1 MLRGAPVYPVCFS
14 SEEEEQVQKDVWW
27 GLWHPSDYS
36 LLSQVLTR
44 VLEKS
49 RRLQR
54 GLLLVPWPAAPA
66 AKALGGRGADAG
78 SLALFAEVGRDRTR
92 ANTLR
97 YYRKE
102 RAPRS
107 RMCVRPIPVPGL
119 SPAVV
124 PLTVTEPQRTKGQ
137 LKGSALSYPHCGRQ
151 AVSSSAPSMPSPVC
165 CV

>member
-1 MLRGAPVYPVCFS
+1 MYPVCFS

-66 AKALGGRGADAG
+66 AKAL
-78 SLALFAEVGRDRTR
+78 
-92 ANTLR
+92 
-97 YYRKE
+97 
-102 RAPRS
+102 
-107 RMCVRPIPVPGL
+107 
-119 SPAVV
+119 
-124 PLTVTEPQRTKGQ
+124 
-137 LKGSALSYPHCGRQ
+137 
-151 AVSSSAPSMPSPVC
+151 
-165 CV
+165 

>member
-1 MLRGAPVYPVCFS
+1 MLRGAVYPVCFS

-27 GLWHPSDYS
+27 GLWHPLDYS
-36 LLSQVLTR
+36 PLSRVLTHA
-44 VLEKS
+44 LEKS

-78 SLALFAEVGRDRTR
+78 SLAVSAEVGRDRTR
-92 ANTLR
+92 DNTLR
-97 YYRKE
+97 YYHKE
-102 RAPRS
+102 RALR
-107 RMCVRPIPVPGL
+107 RKMCVRPILLPGL

-124 PLTVTEPQRTKGQ
+124 PLTVTEPQRAKGQ
-137 LKGSALSYPHCGRQ
+137 LKGSALSYTHCRRQ
-151 AVSSSAPSMPSPVC
+151 AVSSSTPSMPSPVC